1 MNYAY
6 FIFINL
12 SYHKKATGIKQFYLL
27 FYFLLF
33 INLNSKATIAIII
46 TKINIL
52 TLIVVLICPLV
63 TNIELMII
71 VKEMMINRIVK
82 KLYSLFI
89 FY

>member
-1 MNYAY
+1 MS
-6 FIFINL
+6 ILELL
-12 SYHKKATGIKQFYLL
+12 SVRTLNVNKAIGIKQFYLL

-46 TKINIL
+46 TKINML

>member
-1 MNYAY
+1 M
-6 FIFINL
+6 
-12 SYHKKATGIKQFYLL
+12 
-27 FYFLLF
+27 F

-46 TKINIL
+46 TKINML

-82 KLYSLFI
+82 NCIVYSYFI
-89 FY
+89 KPFYIFNSLRNGGFVLETS

>member
-12 SYHKKATGIKQFYLL
+12 SYHKSNWNKAIL
-27 FYFLLF
+27 FIVLFLLF

-46 TKINIL
+46 TKINML

-82 KLYSLFI
+82 I
-89 FY
+89 V

>member
-1 MNYAY
+1 MLILFY
-6 FIFINL
+6 NL
-12 SYHKKATGIKQFYLL
+12 SYHIKATGIKQFL
-27 FYFLLF
+27 FIVLFLLF

-46 TKINIL
+46 TKINML

-82 KLYSLFI
+82 I
-89 FY
+89 V

>member
-1 MNYAY
+1 M
-6 FIFINL
+6 
-12 SYHKKATGIKQFYLL
+12 Q
-27 FYFLLF
+27 
-33 INLNSKATIAIII
+33 
-46 TKINIL
+46 

>member
-1 MNYAY
+1 M
-6 FIFINL
+6 
-12 SYHKKATGIKQFYLL
+12 
-27 FYFLLF
+27 F

-46 TKINIL
+46 TKINML

-82 KLYSLFI
+82 NCIVYSYFI
-89 FY
+89 KPFYIFITYDCIINRII

>member
-1 MNYAY
+1 M
-6 FIFINL
+6 
-12 SYHKKATGIKQFYLL
+12 
-27 FYFLLF
+27 F

-46 TKINIL
+46 TKINML

-82 KLYSLFI
+82 NCIVYSYFI
-89 FY
+89 KPFYFLTHSEMGVFVLETS